1 MELKALRR
9 RTLPISPEKRW
20 HIHKI
25 GSELNHAV
33 LLDTVLLSVFGINW
47 TTLLSTV
54 INQTML
60 ITRPGKIL
68 RCSIIYGE

>member
-20 HIHKI
+20 HIQKI

-33 LLDTVLLSVFGINW
+33 ILDTVPLSVFGINS

-54 INQTML
+54 INRTML

-68 RCSIIYGE
+68 LCSII